1 MKKEKNI
8 KEKVII
14 MDYLHDLMMN
24 KGIKNAIINVDEN
37 VVYIN
42 HDNYGNTNYGCL
54 KFNNPK
60 EAYNIAVKLGD
71 NYRKPYYLGKWEKCP
86 EKPELKIDLRI
97 FDLKYFYLWLLLS
110 LFPKQFNYN

>member
-42 HDNYGNTNYGCL
+42 HDNYGNTNYGCQSL
-54 KFNNPK
+54 IIPK
-60 EAYNIAVKLGD
+60 KL
-71 NYRKPYYLGKWEKCP
+71 
-86 EKPELKIDLRI
+86 II
-97 FDLKYFYLWLLLS
+97 WLL
-110 LFPKQFNYN
+110 NWAITIENHII